1 MEALA
6 WVVGIGGALYLLFRF
21 PRPSLIFIGVMVAI
35 GAAVGG
41 FFYAQDQLVKRKAA
55 KVTGQIFYDLEKCSA
70 EYPLWIGIL
79 NESDD
84 TVEKFAFSIEGHLEG
99 YSDPLYDSGYSG
111 YSSDR
116 IVPSGEGITAC
127 WTLPRQAYGASEQ
140 RVSLNPPETLVWTIK
155 NMRPTFRDR

>member
-6 WVVGIGGALYLLFRF
+6 WVTGIVGALFLLFRF
-21 PRPSLIFIGVMVAI
+21 PRPSLIFVGVVVAI

-41 FFYAQDQLVKRKAA
+41 YFYVQDQLAKRKTA
-55 KVTGQIFYDLEKCSA
+55 KVTGKIFYDLEKCSS
-70 EYPLWIGIL
+70 EHPLWIGIL

-84 TVEKFAFSIEGHLEG
+84 TVEKFSFTIEGHLEE

-116 IVPSGEGITAC
+116 IIASGEGVTAC

-140 RVSLNPPETLVWTIK
+140 RIALNPPETLVWTMK
-155 NMRPTFRDR
+155 NMRPTFRNR

>member
-1 MEALA
+1 MDALA

-21 PRPSLIFIGVMVAI
+21 PRRSLIFIGVVVAI

-41 FFYAQDQLVKRKAA
+41 FFYVQDQLAKRKSA
-55 KVTGQIFYDLEKCSA
+55 KVTGKIFYDLERCSA

-79 NESDD
+79 NDSDD
-84 TVEKFAFSIEGHLEG
+84 TVEQFSFDVEGHLEG

-116 IVPSGEGITAC
+116 IIPSGEGVTAC
-127 WTLPRQAYGASEQ
+127 WTLPKQAYGASEQ
-140 RVSLNPPETLVWTIK
+140 RVAHNPPETLVWTVKDI
-155 NMRPTFRDR
+155 RPTFSNR